1 MIRSSK
7 LTLKFTNSEK
17 RSQINLF
24 IDEYKNVVSQFIDI
38 LWEVEKVPSLLPKNI
53 TSKVDTWLSA
63 RAVQCA
69 GKQASGIVRGTRKK
83 QESRLFILKKLKSEN
98 KISQAHKLEIIIN
111 KAKTSKPKIS
121 DLSVELDERFVKQ
134 DWNNSTSFD
143 GIISLT
149 SLGYKRKL
157 HIPIKKHK
165 HFNKLSSKGKIL
177 KGVRLSRNFITFNFE
192 IEDPILKQVG
202 KTVGID
208 IGVKK
213 LYTTS
218 NGFYAKGDNHNHS
231 MDSILNSI
239 SKKKKGSKAF
249 SRVQRLRKNYI
260 NWAVNQINLEN
271 VCQINIEN
279 INKFSKSSRKLSH
292 FNYADIFE
300 KLVSYAYENGVHVH
314 RVNPAFTSQ
323 RCSAC
328 GWTQVTNR
336 NRELFKCKKCNFTSD
351 ADLNGAINISLDL
364 PTLTKQI
371 KLSKINKTGFYWLL
385 IGQEFIVPDSPKTN
399 VDNCLHN

>member
-53 TSKVDTWLSA
+53 TFQVDTWLSA

-83 QESRLFILKKLKSEN
+83 QENRLFILKKLKADN
-98 KISQAHKLEIIIN
+98 KISQAHRLETVIN
-111 KAKTSKPKIS
+111 QARISKPKIS

-143 GIISLT
+143 GIVSLT

-157 HIPIKKHK
+157 QIPVKKHK
-165 HFNKLSSKGKIL
+165 HFNNLSSKGKIL
-177 KGVRLSRNFITFNFE
+177 KGVRLSKNFITFNFE
-192 IEDPILKQVG
+192 IEGSMLKQSG
-202 KTVGID
+202 KTIGID

-213 LYTTS
+213 LYTAS
-218 NGFYAKGDNHNHS
+218 NGVYAPKDNHNHS
-231 MDSILNSI
+231 MESILNSI

-271 VCQINIEN
+271 VCQINIEK
-279 INKFSKSSRKLSH
+279 IKKFSKSSRKLSH
-292 FNYADIFE
+292 FNYAGIFE

-328 GWTQVTNR
+328 GWTQTTNR

-364 PTLTKQI
+364 PILDRKIQ
-371 KLSKINKTGFYWLL
+371 LSQTHKTGFYWSV
-385 IGQEFIVPDSPKTN
+385 IGQEFIVPDSPKTG